1 MIISFLVAVYFEFV
15 HVSTGLVELNEWQR
29 LIIGVLITTVGWVL
43 VTLLTRPTDKKT
55 LLRFYRTVNPGGPGW
70 RKILR
75 EASQS
80 EEGMDE
86 FLREKWDVPSGIL
99 GAFLGIVAVYSIL
112 FSIGFWLYSNTL
124 AATIS
129 SLVALLSSFFLIK
142 IRKKIR
148 FR

>member
-1 MIISFLVAVYFEFV
+1 
-15 HVSTGLVELNEWQR
+15 
-29 LIIGVLITTVGWVL
+29 
-43 VTLLTRPTDKKT
+43 
-55 LLRFYRTVNPGGPGW
+55 
-70 RKILR
+70 
-75 EASQS
+75 
-80 EEGMDE
+80 GMDE

>member
-1 MIISFLVAVYFEFV
+1 M
-15 HVSTGLVELNEWQR
+15 NEWQR
-29 LIIGVLITTVGWVL
+29 LIIVVLITTVGWVL

-55 LLRFYRTVNPGGPGW
+55 LLRFYRTVSPGGPGW

-124 AATIS
+124 AATITS
-129 SLVALLSSFFLIK
+129 IVAAVSSFSLVK
-142 IRKKIR
+142 IWKKIK
-148 FR
+148 FT